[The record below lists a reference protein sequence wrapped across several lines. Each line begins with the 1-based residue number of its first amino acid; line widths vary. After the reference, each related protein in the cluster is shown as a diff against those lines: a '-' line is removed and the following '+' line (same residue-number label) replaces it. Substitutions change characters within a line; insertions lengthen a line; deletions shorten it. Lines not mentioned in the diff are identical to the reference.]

1 MQFAGKNLFH
11 VGDKE
16 IVVDDQI
23 KMLKISHTFSSGR
36 EKYLEGIIGI
46 IIIINNNYY
55 IITYNIDNYIII
67 VITIIILLLVHTYCS

>member
-1 MQFAGKNLFH
+1 MQFAGKNPFD

-36 EKYLEGIIGI
+36 EKCLEGIIGI
-46 IIIINNNYY
+46 IIINYYY
-55 IITYNIDNYIII
+55 IITYDINNYIII
-67 VITIIILLLVHTYCS
+67 IIAIILLLVRTYCS